1 MSKKCTQKTTPIP
14 SNLFKN
20 EATIHKLQLKIKT
33 KPDLN
38 YEPPPLDC
46 GGGGINSGSSNI
58 NYNYNSNGSTKNQ
71 RSTTVYASG
80 GGAATTTTL
89 TQPQQQQYEFQ
100 QQQQQN
106 IECYGCIKAWYRTKK
121 YLNIVS
127 DKVSTFSME
136 CSTRVNKCGTWLCSR
151 TNGGPQ
157 YHNPSEKFEN
167 SFSNNG
173 AAVSTSS
180 ASSPGGTGTPTKPSV
195 VIQHGPGP
203 SPVSS
208 VSCDETEP
216 PPKNCYRLVVLG

>member
-1 MSKKCTQKTTPIP
+1 MY
-14 SNLFKN
+14 KN

-38 YEPPPLDC
+38 HEPPPLDS
-46 GGGGINSGSSNI
+46 GGGGING
-58 NYNYNSNGSTKNQ
+58 K
-71 RSTTVYASG
+71 RSTTVYMQSNTG
-80 GGAATTTTL
+80 GGGGGYYPTTTTATTTTTNTTL
-89 TQPQQQQYEFQ
+89 QQQQYEYQ

-127 DKVSTFSME
+127 DKLSTFSME
-136 CSTRVNKCGTWLCSR
+136 CSTRANKCGTWLCSR

-167 SFSNNG
+167 SLSNNG
-173 AAVSTSS
+173 PVSNSS
-180 ASSPGGTGTPTKPSV
+180 ASSPCGTGTPTKPSV